1 MAAAN
6 NGNNG
11 NDDDGPPASE
21 HDVVVHLRLGN
32 RSLGTAAERADMD
45 RLAEELAAAVED
57 AGVGEYD
64 GDEYGGGECLLFFAG
79 RDAEA
84 LFAVLQPLLR
94 KHPLGRGATVQ
105 LQFGGGEPVTR
116 RP

>member
-1 MAAAN
+1 MAPVE
-6 NGNNG
+6 G
-11 NDDDGPPASE
+11 DDEDDRRAPAPE
-21 HDVVVHLRLGN
+21 QDVVVHLRLGN
-32 RSLGTAAERADMD
+32 RALGTAGERADLG
-45 RLAEELAAAVED
+45 RLADQLAAAVED

-94 KHPLGRGATVQ
+94 AHPHGRGATVQ

>member
-1 MAAAN
+1 MAAAAN
-6 NGNNG
+6 DDD
-11 NDDDGPPASE
+11 DDDGPPANE

-32 RSLGTAAERADMD
+32 PALGPAGERPALG
-45 RLAEELAAAVED
+45 RLADQLAAAVED

-84 LFAVLQPLLR
+84 MFAVLQPLLR
-94 KHPLGRGATVQ
+94 AHPRGRGATVQ
-105 LQFGGGEPVTR
+105 LQ
-116 RP
+116 

>member
-1 MAAAN
+1 MI
-6 NGNNG
+6 
-11 NDDDGPPASE
+11 DDDEDDGGNKDGAPANE

-32 RSLGTAAERADMD
+32 RALGTAGERADIE
-45 RLAEELAAAVED
+45 RLADQLAAAVED
-57 AGVGEYD
+57 TGAGEYD

-94 KHPLGRGATVQ
+94 AHPLGRGATVQ

>member
-1 MAAAN
+1 MAAA
-6 NGNNG
+6 G
-11 NDDDGPPASE
+11 DDEDGEDDHGAPATE

-32 RSLGTAAERADMD
+32 RALGTAGERADIE
-45 RLAEELAAAVED
+45 RLAEQLAAAVED

-84 LFAVLQPLLR
+84 MFAVLQPLLR
-94 KHPLGRGATVQ
+94 ANPHGRGATVQ
-105 LQFGGGEPVTR
+105 LQFGSGEPVTR